1 MIPKFINKSKV
12 SVTMSSDHYTFRERM
27 YPFFDRV
34 SRITII
40 RTTQRHAH
48 SAELILSNREAVNR
62 AHIAKPS

>member
-12 SVTMSSDHYTFRERM
+12 SVTMSSDHYIFRERM

-40 RTTQRHAH
+40 RNHPTPRPLCRTK
-48 SAELILSNREAVNR
+48 SF
-62 AHIAKPS
+62 